1 MTVIQEPVTASIEM
15 LADAGAELVS
25 LSIFGEL
32 RALKLTKPMCRK
44 IQEIV
49 RKECEKRYPQPKPDL
64 MGIMNDVIQRR
75 YKQYIDHIQA
85 EVNEAK

>member
-1 MTVIQEPVTASIEM
+1 VTYYQEPVTASIEM

-25 LSIFGEL
+25 IAIYDQL
-32 RALKLTKPMCRK
+32 RSLKLTKPMCRK

-64 MGIMNDVIQRR
+64 LQMMNDSFQAR
-75 YKQYIDHIQA
+75 YRKHIDSILT
-85 EVNEAK
+85 EVKR